1 MAAAPARIEPR
12 GHLLRRLAAGTAGSV
27 GQEFLRSLVVELA
40 AALGTEVSFVA
51 ELVPD
56 RPGYA
61 RTLASRTARGI
72 ELGEGFT
79 FALAGTCC
87 EFAYREGIVVR
98 SHGAGAAYPADAF
111 VQSHGFD
118 AYVAI
123 VLRGSDGWPVGHL
136 GVLSTHRLDVGED
149 EIAALRVFAARA
161 GAELERRRHVA
172 ALAASRERVIEAA
185 DEERRRIGRDLHDGA
200 QQRLVV
206 LGQALA
212 LAERALASDP
222 AAAARQLAAA
232 REQVALTS
240 RELRELARGL
250 APVGLEHGLGAA
262 LASLAAQ
269 APLTLRV
276 EAVPDERLPAVVEST
291 VWYVV
296 SEALSNAVKHGDAVE
311 LRVAATRA
319 DGALRLEVAD
329 DGIGGARP
337 EAGTGL
343 RGLDGRVA
351 ALGGT
356 LAVFSPPGA
365 GTRLVA
371 TIPLAQ
377 RATAARSSGSTR

>member
-1 MAAAPARIEPR
+1 MGLQSYLAVC
-12 GHLLRRLAAGTAGSV
+12 LR
-27 GQEFLRSLVVELA
+27 
-40 AALGTEVSFVA
+40 
-51 ELVPD
+51 
-56 RPGYA
+56 
-61 RTLASRTARGI
+61 
-72 ELGEGFT
+72 
-79 FALAGTCC
+79 
-87 EFAYREGIVVR
+87 
-98 SHGAGAAYPADAF
+98 GAG
-111 VQSHGFD
+111 GT
-118 AYVAI
+118 
-123 VLRGSDGWPVGHL
+123 HL
-136 GVLSTHRLDVGED
+136 GHMAVLDARPMEADDDDL
-149 EIAALRVFAARA
+149 AALRIFASRA
-161 GAELERRRHVA
+161 AAELERRRQAA